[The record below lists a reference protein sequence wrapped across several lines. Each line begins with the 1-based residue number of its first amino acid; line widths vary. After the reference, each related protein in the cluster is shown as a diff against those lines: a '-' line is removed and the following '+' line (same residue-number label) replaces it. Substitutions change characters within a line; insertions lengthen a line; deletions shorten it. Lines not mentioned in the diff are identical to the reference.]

1 MTNIEDNLQRR
12 LRIAW
17 IGTPTPGGGVGGF
30 CRQLVEGLASTEHQ
44 VVVFAQGDE
53 GVEQRLG
60 WESGKVQFVYAPI
73 NWDWGRWYSRSDIA
87 VFISSFWARIRS
99 YKQLIS
105 LLEQQHNEQPF
116 DVVMQFSQT
125 ELFSAKRRLR
135 FLPPLIL
142 FPCVHAAGELRF
154 HSRERALS
162 RRCESRLKYW
172 LVNLNLRQR
181 SYLQKR
187 AYSSVYGV
195 IGMSRRFNEW
205 VGLDYGIAK
214 EYQAVVYQP
223 IPDNSDCA
231 NDLSNSEEM
240 STIKEKIR
248 LLFVGRIS
256 VRKGVEML
264 VDLSH
269 RIDDL
274 NEKVELVVLGA
285 QSSWSNYVKL
295 LDDLNPNVARFI
307 GHFPH
312 RETLDEMRKAD
323 FLLIPSHYEP
333 GGIVV
338 AEAMALGC
346 GIIASDEVGSAENLP
361 ESACHRFPA
370 GDMDRFEQVVREAI
384 GGILNKSGKLNRSD
398 LSTLAAEF
406 FSPKATTSDLLR
418 VCVRAANR
426 QPIGEI

>member
-1 MTNIEDNLQRR
+1 MTNLEEEPKRR

-30 CRQLVEGLASTEHQ
+30 CRQLIEGLATTEHQ
-44 VVVFAQGDE
+44 VVVFAQGNE
-53 GVEQRLG
+53 EVEKQLG
-60 WESGKVQFVYAPI
+60 WEPGKVEFVYAPI
-73 NWDWGRWYSRSDIA
+73 DWDWGRWYSRSDLA

-99 YKQLIS
+99 YKRLIF
-105 LLEQQHNEQPF
+105 LLERRHAEKSF
-116 DVVMQFSQT
+116 DVVIQFSQT
-125 ELFSAKRRLR
+125 ELFSAKRRLK
-135 FLPPLIL
+135 FLPRFIL

-154 HSRERALS
+154 HNRERELS

-172 LVNLNLRQR
+172 LVNLNLRYR

-195 IGMSRRFNEW
+195 IGMSRRFNQW
-205 VGLDYGIAK
+205 VRLDYGIAK
-214 EYQAVVYQP
+214 ECQAVVYQSK
-223 IPDNSDCA
+223 PDASICFDEFTGVDASPGDN
-231 NDLSNSEEM
+231 
-240 STIKEKIR
+240 KKVR

-256 VRKGVEML
+256 VRKGIETL

-274 NEKVELVVLGA
+274 RDQVDLIILGA

-295 LDDLNPNVARFI
+295 LDDLNPNVAKFI

-361 ESACHRFPA
+361 DSACHRFPA

-384 GGILNKSGKLNRSD
+384 GAILNKSGRLNRTD

-406 FSPKATTSDLLR
+406 FSPKATTADLLR